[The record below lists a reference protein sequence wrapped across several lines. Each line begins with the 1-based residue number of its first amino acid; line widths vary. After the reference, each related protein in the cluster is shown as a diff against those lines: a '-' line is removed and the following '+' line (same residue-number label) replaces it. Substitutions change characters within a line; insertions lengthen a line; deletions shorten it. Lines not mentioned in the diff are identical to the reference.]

1 MTVFE
6 EENKGKRIRPNR
18 DLLFTRYLKQKRS
31 SELTE
36 LLFSIFSKLIMPL
49 Q

>member
-18 DLLFTRYLKQKRS
+18 DLLFTRYL
-31 SELTE
+31 
-36 LLFSIFSKLIMPL
+36 ID
-49 Q
+49 